1 MVLYVYIGTV
11 LISFGIFEL
20 FILAVRQEIKNY
32 GYVWVRRKKNSF
44 RKVIFK
50 FKKFLVTVFAVCIP
64 IFNLILAL
72 TILFNYDEVMKKSI
86 EGLIRKG
93 TIEKANEVKI
103 K

>member
-1 MVLYVYIGTV
+1 MVLYVYIGSI

-20 FILAVRQEIKNY
+20 FILAGRKDIKNY
-32 GYVWVRRKKNSF
+32 GYVWVRRQKNSF

-50 FKKFLVTVFAVCIP
+50 IKKFLVTVFAVCTP
-64 IFNLILAL
+64 IFNLILAF
-72 TILFNYDEVMKKSI
+72 TILFKYDELMKRSI
-86 EGLIRKG
+86 EDLVREG